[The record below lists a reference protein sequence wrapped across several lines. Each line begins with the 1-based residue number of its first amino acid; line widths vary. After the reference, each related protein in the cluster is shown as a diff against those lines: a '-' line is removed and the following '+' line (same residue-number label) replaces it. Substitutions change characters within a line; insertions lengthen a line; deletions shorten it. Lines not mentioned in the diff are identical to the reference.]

1 MAPQNTFQKFDKN
14 PTVSPETAFAQM
26 NFQPNWIINGTDP
39 ALIEFAD
46 NFGKYL
52 KDNKLTT
59 SKIRNIY
66 GEVKRIQIAK
76 DFEVE
81 KVSFYLLKPKVAYAL
96 GREENNI
103 GLKMFKILFD
113 ECYKYVK
120 DDKTFINFCN
130 LFEAVLA
137 YHKAYGGKD

>member
-1 MAPQNTFQKFDKN
+1 MATQNTFHKFDKK
-14 PTVSPETAFAQM
+14 PFVSPEADFAQM
-26 NFQPNWIINGTDP
+26 KFQPNWIINGTDP
-39 ALIEFAD
+39 SLIEFSD
-46 NFGKYL
+46 NLGKYL

-76 DFEVE
+76 NFEVE

-96 GREENNI
+96 GRDESNN
-103 GLKMFKILFD
+103 GLKMFKLLFD

-120 DDKTFINFCN
+120 DDQTFKNFCN

>member
-1 MAPQNTFQKFDKN
+1 MATQNTFQKFDKT
-14 PTVSPETAFAQM
+14 PTVSPETVFAQM
-26 NFQPNWIINGTDP
+26 NFQSDWIIKGTDP
-39 ALIEFAD
+39 ALIEFSD
-46 NFGKYL
+46 KLGKYL